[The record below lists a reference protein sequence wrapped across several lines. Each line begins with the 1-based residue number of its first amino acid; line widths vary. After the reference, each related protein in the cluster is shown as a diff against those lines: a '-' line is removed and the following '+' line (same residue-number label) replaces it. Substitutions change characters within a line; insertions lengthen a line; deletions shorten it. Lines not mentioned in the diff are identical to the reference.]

1 MTAAA
6 LAAFATCDM
15 IGASALFLVTGS
27 SMPTPGANS
36 ASAPPPLS
44 LDSSVSLLRRR
55 STLYTTQVAAEWTLS
70 DTAVEQIEQIR
81 DGGGLT
87 IYPDFQYALISPGTA
102 MPGWQQP
109 QRPTRVP
116 WPG

>member
-36 ASAPPPLS
+36 ASAPPPQS
-44 LDSSVSLLRRR
+44 LDSSVSLLQRR
-55 STLYTTQVAAEWTLS
+55 STLYTTQVVAEWTLS
-70 DTAVEQIEQIR
+70 DTAVERIEQIR

-87 IYPDFQYALISPGTA
+87 I
-102 MPGWQQP
+102 
-109 QRPTRVP
+109 
-116 WPG
+116 